1 MGTVRGFFLFG
12 SGDSRDYRIGI
23 ERCPTYPVAQRVVEK
38 TTVPGRSGDL
48 VFDTGAYANV
58 VQDYEIY
65 FNAKRLGLSPT
76 AGWLAQ
82 WLLSGQGYQR
92 LEDSYRPDS
101 YRMALFT
108 GPVDIDN
115 WMNLY
120 GRATLQ
126 FDCQPQRWLKSGER
140 PTALTSGS
148 VLHNIGMTALPL
160 LELTGTGAGTLL
172 VGSVTVSISEIGG
185 ALTID
190 SATQN
195 AYSGTLNKNGV
206 LTLNNGRFPSL
217 PPGDTP
223 ITWSGGITAVTCTPR
238 WWTL

>member
-1 MGTVRGFFLFG
+1 MVRGYFVFAG
-12 SGDSRDYRIGI
+12 QNSRDYKIGI
-23 ERCPTYPVAQRVVEK
+23 EQCPVYPVAQRVVEK
-38 TTVPGRSGDL
+38 TTIPGRSGDV
-48 VFDTGAYANV
+48 VFDTGAFSNV
-58 VQDYEIY
+58 TQNYEIY
-65 FNAKRLGLSPT
+65 FNGKFPGMSRA

-108 GPVDIDN
+108 GPVDIEN

-120 GRATLQ
+120 GRCTLE

-140 PTALTSGS
+140 ATQLQKGT
-148 VLHNIGMTALPL
+148 VLHNTGMEALPL
-160 LELTGTGAGTLL
+160 LQVTGSGAGVLS
-172 VGSVTVSISEIGG
+172 VGDVTVNISNIGG
-185 ALTID
+185 TLAID
-190 SATQN
+190 SATQD
-195 AYSGTLNKNGV
+195 AYSGTVNKNGV
-206 LTLNNGRFPSL
+206 VTLVNGRFPSL
-217 PPGDTP
+217 PPGDTG